1 MMLTMIQHRRG
12 SEERVLKSIA
22 DPADEVEEGEFDLLE
37 EHPGQGVG
45 RDLLHQRRKPPD
57 VETAGS

>member
-1 MMLTMIQHRRG
+1 MERQYRGG

-45 RDLLHQRRKPPD
+45 GDLLDQRGEPAD
-57 VETAGS
+57 VEPAHS

>member
-1 MMLTMIQHRRG
+1 MMLTMIPHRRG

-37 EHPGQGVG
+37 EHPGQGV
-45 RDLLHQRRKPPD
+45 
-57 VETAGS
+57 

>member
-1 MMLTMIQHRRG
+1 MQQAIAAYTTEGVPHLVERQYRGG

-37 EHPGQGVG
+37 EHPGQGV
-45 RDLLHQRRKPPD
+45 
-57 VETAGS
+57 